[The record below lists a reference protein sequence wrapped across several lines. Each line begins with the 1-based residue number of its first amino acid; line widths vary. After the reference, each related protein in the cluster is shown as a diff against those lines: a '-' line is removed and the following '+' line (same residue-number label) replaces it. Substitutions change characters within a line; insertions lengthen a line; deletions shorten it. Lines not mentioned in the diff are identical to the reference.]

1 MTTLSIF
8 KKVALAEGISF
19 VFLVL
24 IAMPLKYWAHMPLYV
39 QYGGWVHGLLFVL
52 YIVFLLMAWQEYK
65 WKFKTVVIF
74 GLASLIPLAPFW
86 VEKRLNE
93 ENSNNSL

>member
-1 MTTLSIF
+1 
-8 KKVALAEGISF
+8 
-19 VFLVL
+19 
-24 IAMPLKYWAHMPLYV
+24 MPLFVK
-39 QYGGWVHGLLFVL
+39 YGGWAHGLLFML
-52 YIVFLLMAWQEYK
+52 YIVFLIVAWQEYK
-65 WKFKTVVIF
+65 WKFKTVFIF